1 MRPFALFGANNDTTK
16 IHLYGLGNQ
25 FLHSACIVVLAS
37 SCLREKFSEFFLCI
51 SQQKFVR
58 SKVKGLADK
67 LGWKNQ
73 KNDSHINK

>member
-1 MRPFALFGANNDTTK
+1 MTQPKFTCM
-16 IHLYGLGNQ
+16 GLETQ
-25 FLHSACIVVLAS
+25 ILHSACIVVLAS
-37 SCLREKFSEFFLCI
+37 SCLREKLSEFFLCI

-58 SKVKGLADK
+58 SKVKDLADK